1 MLLGSQNVFP
11 FVLCIS
17 PFICEYWPSFPPVLD
32 LWVRSTFRAVLH
44 DNCNS
49 RISALCPVNMTHIW
63 WKAVVSC
70 NNCWKWNR
78 VDSDHTS
85 PPIYS
90 VPPIGVITQSSTSR
104 GDKSGSCY
112 LISSVAIYRPI
123 TAPGHLLD
131 SFRLFSGLV
140 FLSSGLRSLSSVLL
154 L

>member
-1 MLLGSQNVFP
+1 MPKISVIRRPRLVSWDSCIFIFFQEIPFRIQDISMLLGSQNVFP

-104 GDKSGSCY
+104 GDKSG
-112 LISSVAIYRPI
+112 LVISFPQ
-123 TAPGHLLD
+123 
-131 SFRLFSGLV
+131 
-140 FLSSGLRSLSSVLL
+140 
-154 L
+154 